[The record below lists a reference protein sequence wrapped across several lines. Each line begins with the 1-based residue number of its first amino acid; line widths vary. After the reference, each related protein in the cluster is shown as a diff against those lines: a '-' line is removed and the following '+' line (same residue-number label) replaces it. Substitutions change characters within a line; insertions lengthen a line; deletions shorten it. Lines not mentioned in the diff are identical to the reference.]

1 MMCSLIATI
10 SPFRRSISAQSRAF
24 SSSAVAI
31 WSPPVPTG
39 FAPFG
44 REATVHHGRRGEQAR
59 PVGSEAPRGLRN
71 EPRVGYTRSCGDTP
85 QREETHGTAQVPGAR
100 GNRRQSGGPCRRRGR
115 DRLPLAARQHGARSR
130 RAAHPRADRRDSGRV
145 GSAPRGRPGRG
156 SPRGAAPPPALA
168 GRGRRGHRRAARRRE
183 SSRGPEGS
191 ARGRSSSAPGAWAP
205 SGASSS
211 EA

>member
-31 WSPPVPTG
+31 RSPSARRVRPVWTRSDGTPWPSGGTS
-39 FAPFG
+39 AVG
-44 REATVHHGRRGEQAR
+44 RERAAE
-59 PVGSEAPRGLRN
+59 GLRAA
-71 EPRVGYTRSCGDTP
+71 PRVGYTRSCGHTSA
-85 QREETHGTAQVPGAR
+85 REETHGTAQVPGAR
-100 GNRRQSGGPCRRRGR
+100 GNRRQSGRPCRGRGR

-156 SPRGAAPPPALA
+156 SSRGAASPPALA
-168 GRGRRGHRRAARRRE
+168 GRGCRRHRRAARAGNPRA
-183 SSRGPEGS
+183 GPKAPRAGD
-191 ARGRSSSAPGAWAP
+191 RPRAPGAWAP
-205 SGASSS
+205 WGASSS